1 MNRFS
6 RCFLACA
13 IVLAQPAAAAGDLTR
28 QEPVV
33 VEILVGNEKNE
44 HRFKPDVINLETGK
58 LYVLRLSNPST
69 NDYYFN
75 PDDFADA
82 IFTRKVAVAGKD
94 GKHLTEVYG
103 SIRRVEV
110 KAGGSLEW
118 WLVPL
123 RTGVFRNVH
132 STRAHSDAGMR
143 ATIEVK

>member
-1 MNRFS
+1 MHQFQ
-6 RCFLACA
+6 RCVLGFALA
-13 IVLAQPAAAAGDLTR
+13 VAQPTLAAGDLTR
-28 QEPVV
+28 QDPVV
-33 VEILVGNEKNE
+33 VEMRVGNEKNE
-44 HRFKPDVINLETGK
+44 HRFMPDLINLETGK

-75 PDDFADA
+75 PDDFVDT

-94 GKHLTEVYG
+94 GKVMIEVYG
-103 SIRRVEV
+103 AIRRVEL

-132 STRAHSDAGMR
+132 STKAHTDAGMR